1 MIVRELIE
9 LLDQYPDDMQ
19 VFVLTSEIRAIH
31 SKDLHIPEVTMYDMD
46 NIPEILV
53 IS

>member
-1 MIVRELIE
+1 MTIRDLIE
-9 LLDQYPDDMQ
+9 LLDQYPYDML
-19 VFVLTSEIRAIH
+19 VLVLA
-31 SKDLHIPEVTMYDMD
+31 KGLHIPEVTMYVMD

>member
-1 MIVRELIE
+1 MTVRDLIE

-19 VFVLTSEIRAIH
+19 VFVLT
-31 SKDLHIPEVTMYDMD
+31 KNLHTPEVTMYDMD